1 LGAPGIEHVADQQA
15 DRRERQRADDERG
28 EQLRPRDG
36 RQLDVVDDQARD
48 EDGAMAG
55 IVTTN
60 ETMSLPATYAA
71 AGSGVTRSWRVQPDA
86 RSSAIT
92 TAPPIAA
99 MIAAYVAI
107 ETMK

>member
-1 LGAPGIEHVADQQA
+1 
-15 DRRERQRADDERG
+15 
-28 EQLRPRDG
+28 
-36 RQLDVVDDQARD
+36 
-48 EDGAMAG
+48 
-55 IVTTN
+55 
-60 ETMSLPATYAA
+60 
-71 AGSGVTRSWRVQPDA
+71 VTRSWRVHPDA